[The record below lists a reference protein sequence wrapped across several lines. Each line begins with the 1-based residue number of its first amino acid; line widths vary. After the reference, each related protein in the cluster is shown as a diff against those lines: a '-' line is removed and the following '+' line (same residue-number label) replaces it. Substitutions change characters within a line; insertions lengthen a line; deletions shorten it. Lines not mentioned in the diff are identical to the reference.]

1 MESRCYGCAVKFT
14 LFKKEYA
21 CKNCSR
27 AFCSG
32 CLSFN
37 AVVPRTGNTRQK
49 VCKQCYEVLTR
60 GCSSANAS
68 KWSPPQNYKKR
79 VEALEA
85 KQKPSTSRSQG
96 LSEQDQVIAD
106 RLARLRQ
113 ENKPKSLPSQAEIEA
128 RLAALKEELQGSIP
142 STEEMEARLAALQDR
157 VPSFHT
163 PRPAY
168 QAPDTRTQAQQTQDL
183 LTQLEAEEAIDKCQK
198 QRVASLQN
206 DLNQGGVRNQR
217 TNAQGQASLSLE
229 EEKNRLLAEA
239 AVELREEN
247 TRQEQI
253 LALAKR
259 LAILQGQDPNRV
271 KFQDYHLPDSD
282 VDEDEEIQRVIQQLT
297 EEAVLDEASGF
308 NIPVEPAAPSQA
320 QPCRARTKT
329 QAEEDELPWCCICNE
344 DAILRCSGCD
354 GDLYCARCFRDGHV
368 NFELK
373 EHQTCVYHP
382 PRAGQRH

>member
-60 GCSSANAS
+60 GCSSASAS

-198 QRVASLQN
+198 QR
-206 DLNQGGVRNQR
+206 G
-217 TNAQGQASLSLE
+217 T
-229 EEKNRLLAEA
+229 
-239 AVELREEN
+239 
-247 TRQEQI
+247 
-253 LALAKR
+253 
-259 LAILQGQDPNRV
+259 V

-320 QPCRARTKT
+320 QPCRARTKPRALSLKT